1 MIDIVR
7 GRLVEMKFALR
18 KVGQELGYGL
28 QALIHSEIRPRE
40 LAQRLNGVDGTV
52 AAEIYDDLCKRYGSS
67 TTLEAEM
74 AACEVVVR
82 DKNKEEKKKPGWFL
96 DDYSERDC

>member
-7 GRLVEMKFALR
+7 GRLGEMEFALR
-18 KVGQELGYGL
+18 KAGQKLEYRL
-28 QALIHSEIRPRE
+28 QALIHPEIRPRG
-40 LAQRLNGVDGTV
+40 LAQRLNGVDKTA
-52 AAEIYDDLCKRYGSS
+52 AAEIYSDLCKRYGLN

-82 DKNKEEKKKPGWFL
+82 DKKKEEKEKPGWFL